1 MMKKSPFWLSGDRQ
15 VAMWRL
21 ETKNEAF
28 NIEDLEI
35 EQENYVRR

>member
-1 MMKKSPFWLSGDRQ
+1 MMKKSPF
-15 VAMWRL
+15 WRL